1 MNMDIVSILIS
12 LALGAVAGWLAGFIM
27 NSKGSLLRDI
37 IIGII
42 GGFLGSWLFNMLGIS
57 FAGYVGV
64 IIESAV
70 GACIL
75 LFAARLM
82 VGKRR

>member
-12 LALGAVAGWLAGFIM
+12 LVLGAIAGWLAGFIM

-42 GGFLGSWLFNMLGIS
+42 GGFLGSWLFNLLGIS
-57 FAGYVGV
+57 FAGYLGV

-75 LFAARLM
+75 LFAARFLL
-82 VGKRR
+82 GNKR